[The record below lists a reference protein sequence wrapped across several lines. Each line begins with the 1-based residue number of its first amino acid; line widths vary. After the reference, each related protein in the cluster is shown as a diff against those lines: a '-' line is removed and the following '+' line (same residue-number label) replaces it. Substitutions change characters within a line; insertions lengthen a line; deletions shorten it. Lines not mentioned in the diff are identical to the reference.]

1 MVKKYKVKGLDCAN
15 CAREVEEAVK
25 KYDKVENATLS
36 FMSETLT
43 VTVADGFVPEEMF
56 KFAYKVE
63 PDIRCADMDTH
74 EVYANYD
81 DEHKPSHEHH
91 CKCGGHCTHT
101 PHKEH
106 RCNCGHNHSYQD
118 YDLDDYEVMTHVS
131 AGARFYRKAKKM
143 ERKEQWNAP
152 EAKYGRSIAIAVI
165 AFIIG
170 IAAHFG
176 CPNEYASRVALLIG
190 YVFSAWEIMVQATKR
205 ICKFNFFNEYTLMLV
220 ATIAAICLGENFEA
234 LIVVLLY
241 QIGELLQFI
250 ATKRSRASIRS
261 ILESQEKYIEV
272 KKNDTWV
279 VTPVENIKIGDILR
293 LKSGTSAPVDGILCC
308 DKEIAMNT
316 SAITGESVPRIIQ
329 PNEEIVAG
337 YINDSTVIEMRATS
351 TYDTSTVAQIVE
363 TIENATEKK
372 SNTEKLTSKFA
383 KIYTPIMFALALIV
397 IIVGLLTNNSTTAL
411 YIACEILIISCPC
424 ALVIA
429 IPLIY
434 FMGLGAAAR
443 QGIVVKGAN
452 TLEKVAHIDTIALD
466 KTGTLTDGNF
476 TLLAVQVNSAASMT
490 TDELLEIVAHVES
503 YSNHPLAKI
512 LVRESNCI
520 IDPAAVTDVTEIP
533 GNGVVATYNGKKI
546 LAGNAQLMAA
556 NNIAFTGLGLGA
568 TIIHVA
574 VDGTYMGA
582 IVMGDTL
589 KTDAST
595 NIHQLTQQHNKNCV
609 LLSGDSQKVASEVAQ
624 RVHIGTAFG
633 DLKPQ
638 DKTEKIRELQ
648 KQKDHTVLFVGDGIN
663 DGPALATADVGVAM
677 GKNGTDVAIESAD
690 AVLLSDKLSSLH
702 VLFDVAEYV
711 HSIATSTI
719 VLIMIIKVAI
729 LIVSLLGYT
738 TMWMAIFADVGLLLL
753 SLLSASTIAKK
764 FP

>member
-43 VTVADGFVPEEMF
+43 VTAAEGFVPEEMF

-81 DEHKPSHEHH
+81 NEHNSNHELH
-91 CKCGGHCTHT
+91 CACGGHCSHNH
-101 PHKEH
+101 HKEH
-106 RCNCGHNHSYQD
+106 GCNCGHSHSHRD
-118 YDLDDYEVMTHVS
+118 HDLDDYEVMTHAS

-143 ERKEQWNAP
+143 ERKEKWNAP
-152 EAKYGRSIAIAVI
+152 EAKYGRSITIAVV

-176 CPNEYASRVALLIG
+176 CPNTYASSVALLLG
-190 YVFSAWEIMVQATKR
+190 YVFSAWEIFVQSAKR
-205 ICKFNFFNEYTLMLV
+205 ICKCNFFNEYTLMAV
-220 ATIAAICLGENFEA
+220 ATVAAICLGEHFEA

-241 QIGELLQFI
+241 QVGELLQFI

-261 ILESQEKYIEV
+261 ILESQDKHIEV
-272 KKNDTWV
+272 KKNDVWV

-293 LKSGTSAPVDGILCC
+293 LKSGTSVPVDGVLCH
-308 DKEIAMNT
+308 DKEISMNT
-316 SAITGESVPRIIQ
+316 SAITGESVPRTIQ

-337 YINDSTVIEMRATS
+337 YINDNVAVEMRATS
-351 TYDTSTVAQIVE
+351 TYDTSTIAQIVE
-363 TIENATEKK
+363 AIENATEKK
-372 SNTEKLTSKFA
+372 SNTEKLTSRFA
-383 KIYTPIMFALALIV
+383 KIYTPIMFAIALTVILAGILS
-397 IIVGLLTNNSTTAL
+397 NNFSACL

-452 TLEKVAHIDTIALD
+452 TLEKVARVNTIALD

-476 TLLAVQVNSAASMT
+476 TLLAVQVNSAAFMT

-512 LVRESNCI
+512 LVRESNCT
-520 IDPAAVTDVTEIP
+520 IDPTLVTDVTEIP
-533 GNGVVATYNGKKI
+533 GNGIVATYKGKKI
-546 LAGNAQLMAA
+546 LAGNAQLMEV

-568 TIIHVA
+568 TVIHVA
-574 VDGTYMGA
+574 VDSTYMGA

-595 NIHQLTQQHNKNCV
+595 NIHQLTQQHNKSCV
-609 LLSGDSQKVASEVAQ
+609 LLSGDSQKVVSEVAQ
-624 RVHIGTAFG
+624 KVHIETAFG
-633 DLKPQ
+633 DLKPH
-638 DKTEKIRELQ
+638 DKTEKIKEL
-648 KQKDHTVLFVGDGIN
+648 QKDHTVLFVGDGIN

-702 VLFDVAEYV
+702 ILFDVAEYV
-711 HSIATSTI
+711 HSVATSTI
-719 VLIMIIKVAI
+719 ALIIIIKVAI
-729 LIVSLLGYT
+729 LMASLLGYA